1 MTDPE
6 RKKIIAKLVALG
18 FWEAEEP
25 GDPTGDYHDAKTL
38 HDRAGAKLAGNASL
52 VSTCATSYSSARQ
65 VLILHGEHIY
75 PLVTADSYPESICL
89 AAVALPQF
97 LKEHPECGAVQ
108 ERNRK
113 PKV

>member
-6 RKKIIAKLVALG
+6 RKKITAKLVALG
-18 FWEAEEP
+18 FWGVDEP

-52 VSTCATSYSSARQ
+52 VSTCATSYSSERQ
-65 VLILHGEHIY
+65 VLILHGEYIY

-89 AAVALPQF
+89 AALALPRF
-97 LKEHPECGAVQ
+97 LQEHPECAADR
-108 ERNRK
+108 ERSRK
-113 PKV
+113 PKL